1 MDIPKSTYY
10 FEINNKVDRVG
21 IRNSDITY
29 KIVEIFNYHK
39 SRYVIRRVYRGVS
52 KSRIHNNRKIVQK
65 NNSRTK
71 TLWEKSQRKASII
84 QRKK

>member
-10 FEINNKVDRVG
+10 FEINKVDRVG

-39 SRYVIRRVYRGVS
+39 SRYVIRRVYRELVNLGYTINH
-52 KSRIHNNRKIVQK
+52 KTVQK
-65 NNSRTK
+65 NKSRTK